1 AGIKK
6 KEALELLAGEGKIV
20 VVVTHDPMLALMTS
34 RRIVM
39 KNGGMM
45 RVIETSCEEQKVCED
60 LAKVD
65 DWLMDLRETIRRG
78 EVVGA
83 AL

>member
-1 AGIKK
+1 
-6 KEALELLAGEGKIV
+6 
-20 VVVTHDPMLALMTS
+20 
-34 RRIVM
+34 M
-39 KNGGMM
+39 KNGGMI
-45 RVIETSCEEQKVCED
+45 RVIETNSEEQKVCED

-65 DWLMDLRETIRRG
+65 DWLMNLRETIRRG